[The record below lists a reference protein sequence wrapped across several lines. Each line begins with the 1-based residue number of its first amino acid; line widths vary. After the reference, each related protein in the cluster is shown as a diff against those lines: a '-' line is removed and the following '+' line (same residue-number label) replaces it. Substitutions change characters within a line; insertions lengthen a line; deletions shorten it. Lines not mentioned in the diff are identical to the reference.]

1 MRAADHTRAMLAAWK
16 GAGVDRADLAVLVQD
31 QGMFW
36 QRNRLLE
43 DLPLAW
49 PRAANAHGAEV
60 YIRPA
65 RGFDWPLVFLDD
77 VAIPMAVEAAHRHDG
92 LAVLTS
98 ARGGCHLWLPCTQ
111 PLDEAGRCRAQ
122 RWLAGKF
129 GADPASISGEH
140 LGRLA
145 GFRNWKRCGCWVNV
159 LAFPVGPGD
168 ARRALEVPP
177 DLPEGHSAPQGPPG
191 SQPASSDHTGRDTSP
206 SGQEWAWVCNLLE
219 ARADPEKVYLELVAM
234 ARSRRGVDTERYARR
249 TVDRAMVKVGRQLH

>member
-1 MRAADHTRAMLAAWK
+1 MKAADHTRTMLAAWK
-16 GAGVDRADLAVLVQD
+16 GWGVDRADLAVRVPD
-31 QGMFW
+31 GGMFW
-36 QRNRLLE
+36 QRDRPLE

-77 VAIPMAVEAAHRHDG
+77 VAIPLAVDIAHRHDG

-98 ARGGCHLWLPCTQ
+98 ARGGCHLWLPCVR
-111 PLDEAGRCRAQ
+111 PLNEQGRRRVQ

-145 GFRNWKRCGCWVNV
+145 GFRNWKRSGCWVNV
-159 LAFPVGPGD
+159 LAFPAGRSDG
-168 ARRALEVPP
+168 RRALEVPANI
-177 DLPEGHSAPQGPPG
+177 LEEPEPPRTCPVPSTAPSGRP
-191 SQPASSDHTGRDTSP
+191 GRDASP
-206 SGQEWAWVCNLLE
+206 SGQEWAWVCNMLE
-219 ARADPEKVYLELVAM
+219 AGMDPEKVCLELIAM
-234 ARSRRGVDTERYARR
+234 ARSRRGPDADRYARR
-249 TVDRAMVKVGRQLH
+249 TVDRAMVKVGRRLH